1 MHAFELFWHL
11 DNRNLHTI
19 NEALLPKKD
28 NAKMLKD
35 YRPISLIHVMGKLL
49 SKVLAKCMV
58 PHLDSLIHH
67 SQSAFIK
74 GRFIEDNFRFVRS
87 SAHLFQAHKLP
98 WLLLKVDIARAFNSV
113 ACPFLLEVLKHLGF
127 HDRWLQWMFMLLSSI
142 HCNGT
147 NGLPVPALFVPNNLL
162 GPTTF
167 SRCPTTRSIPTQ
179 DRQDGR

>member
-49 SKVLAKCMV
+49 SKVLAKCMA

-87 SAHLFQAHKLP
+87 SAHLF
-98 WLLLKVDIARAFNSV
+98 
-113 ACPFLLEVLKHLGF
+113 
-127 HDRWLQWMFMLLSSI
+127 
-142 HCNGT
+142 
-147 NGLPVPALFVPNNLL
+147 
-162 GPTTF
+162 
-167 SRCPTTRSIPTQ
+167 
-179 DRQDGR
+179 